1 MSDMIEIVLA
11 TSNKKK
17 IEEIKRI
24 ISIPNVKFVSLSAF
38 PDAPE
43 VVEDGK
49 TFAENAIKKAKEVAK
64 ALNML
69 AIADDS
75 GLEVDALDGKPGVYS
90 ARYAREGA
98 SDYENNMKLLTEL
111 EGVPKHKRAANFR
124 CVIAFASPEDLILT
138 AEATCDGYIA
148 DDMRGDMGFG
158 YDPLFTRYE
167 DHKTFAE
174 ILPTHKCRIS
184 HRAKALEKAAIHI
197 ESYFLKR

>member
-1 MSDMIEIVLA
+1 MIEIVLA

-17 IEEIKRI
+17 IEEIKNI
-24 ISIPNVKFVSLSAF
+24 IKLPNVKFLSLSSF
-38 PDAPE
+38 PNVPV

-49 TFAENAIKKAKEVAK
+49 TFAENAIKKAREVAK

-98 SDYENNMKLLTEL
+98 SDYENNMKLLEAL
-111 EGVPKHKRAANFR
+111 DGVPKHKRAANFR
-124 CVIAFASPEDLILT
+124 CVIAFASPDDLILT
-138 AEATCDGYIA
+138 AEATCEGYIGN
-148 DDMRGDMGFG
+148 DLKGDMGFG

-174 ILPTHKCRIS
+174 IMPSLKCRIS
-184 HRAKALEKAAIHI
+184 HRARALEKAAIHI
-197 ESYFLKR
+197 ESYFLKH